1 VPTFTPETITMSS
14 DRPAHEPSAML
25 RCYTALDSASREML
39 EAARAGDWDG
49 VCRLEGACALV
60 IARLEELGP
69 PNAMPAHEQRDRMR
83 ILRQI
88 VERDAEIRRISEP
101 LPSFLDPAV
110 EPSPPVLL
118 H

>member
-1 VPTFTPETITMSS
+1 MS
-14 DRPAHEPSAML
+14 DRLPAEASAML
-25 RCYTALDSASREML
+25 RCYAALDSASREML

-69 PNAMPAHEQRDRMR
+69 PHAMPAHEQRERMR

-88 VERDAEIRRISEP
+88 VERDAEIRRISDP
-101 LPSFLDPAV
+101 MPAFLDATTAPA
-110 EPSPPVLL
+110 SLLL

>member
-1 VPTFTPETITMSS
+1 MSQRLPE
-14 DRPAHEPSAML
+14 DASALL
-25 RCYTALDSASREML
+25 RCYNALDSASREML
-39 EAARAGDWDG
+39 DAARAGDWDG

-69 PNAMPAHEQRDRMR
+69 PAAMPPHEQRERMR

-101 LPSFLDPAV
+101 MPHWLDPAMPA
-110 EPSPPVLL
+110 PSYTL